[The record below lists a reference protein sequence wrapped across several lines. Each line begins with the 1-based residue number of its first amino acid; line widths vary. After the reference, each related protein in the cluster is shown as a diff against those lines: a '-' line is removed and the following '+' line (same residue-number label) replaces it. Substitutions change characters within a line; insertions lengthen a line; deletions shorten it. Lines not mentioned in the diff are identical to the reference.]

1 MVDQSDEFRHATGG
15 ESNWQENYMFLGWDD
30 NRRIGTYLHL
40 AHVPGRGVLDV
51 KALVHMDGKV
61 VSCDVEVPGDDCLA
75 APGLD
80 ADVSTPL
87 ERWRLRYSGNGT
99 PGEPGTW
106 AAGTGEVPF
115 GFDLDLTSKVTAV
128 DWTPLVG
135 LVDFPERVAKTHYEQ
150 GMRLTGKVWVGDRE
164 SEIDGLLIRDH
175 TWGPREF
182 DFDLGFWTP
191 MVFDDGDYFVCG
203 SSILL
208 HGRWV
213 GLLMHTD
220 PSGTV
225 KVCTDHVARANGPLV
240 PGRYSKGTVFGI
252 SGDGPAYT
260 ADRFDFEGR
269 LTIPVHYDSL
279 ATGGKVMTDLYSA
292 VSYGDKTGFGTFQ
305 WA

>member
-1 MVDQSDEFRHATGG
+1 MVDQSDEFRH
-15 ESNWQENYMFLGWDD
+15 ESTPGNWQENYMFLGWDE
-30 NRRIGTYLHL
+30 RRGIATYLHM
-40 AHVPGRGVLDV
+40 AHVPSRGIVDV
-51 KALVHMDGKV
+51 KALVHLDGQV
-61 VSCDVEVPGDDCLA
+61 VSCDVEHEADDCLG

-80 ADVSTPL
+80 IDVATPL
-87 ERWRLRYSGNGT
+87 ERWKLRYSGQGT
-99 PGEPGTW
+99 TA
-106 AAGTGEVPF
+106 AAGTWTAGSGETPF
-115 GFDLDLTSKVTAV
+115 GFDLDLVGKVPAV

-150 GMRLTGKVWVGDRE
+150 GMHLTGTVWAGDRE

-191 MVFDDGDYFVCG
+191 MVFDDGEYFVCG

-208 HGRWV
+208 HGKWV

-225 KVCTDHVARANGPLV
+225 KVCTDHVARANGPLI
-240 PGRYSKGTVFGI
+240 PGRYSKGQVYGI
-252 SGDGPAYT
+252 DPDGQ
-260 ADRFDFEGR
+260 ADRFDFDGR

-279 ATGGKVMTDLYSA
+279 ATGGKLMTDLYSA